1 MRRLRRAALW
11 WVVAVAALAGGC
23 ASAPRIVRE
32 RFTRSSLC
40 SYYDVEVAETRVVP
54 EEDAR
59 EYTAT
64 GCGEQQVYRCWQKT
78 LYEITCT
85 RVD

>member
-1 MRRLRRAALW
+1 MRSWTRLGLFAI
-11 WVVAVAALAGGC
+11 VATATLVGGC

-32 RFTRSSLC
+32 RFTQRSLC
-40 SYYDVEVAETRVVP
+40 SYYDIDVVETREIP

-64 GCGEQQVYRCWQKT
+64 GCGERQVYRCWQKS
-78 LYEITCT
+78 LYEISCS

>member
-1 MRRLRRAALW
+1 MRSLARTALCL
-11 WVVAVAALAGGC
+11 VVIGSALLAGC

-32 RFTRSSLC
+32 RFTQSSLC
-40 SYYDVEVAETRVVP
+40 SYYEIEVTETRAIP

-64 GCGEQQVYRCWQKT
+64 GCGERQVYRCWQRT
-78 LYEITCT
+78 LYDIRCA

>member
-1 MRRLRRAALW
+1 MWRPGRTALW
-11 WVVAVAALAGGC
+11 IIVGGAMLLGAC

-32 RFTRSSLC
+32 RFTQRSLC
-40 SYYDVEVAETRVVP
+40 SYYEVDVVETRVIP

>member
-1 MRRLRRAALW
+1 MRRLASLGLLAI
-11 WVVAVAALAGGC
+11 VAAATCLGGC

-32 RFTRSSLC
+32 RFTQRSLC
-40 SYYDVEVAETRVVP
+40 SYYEIDVVETREIP

-64 GCGEQQVYRCWQKT
+64 GCGERQVYRCWQHT
-78 LYEITCT
+78 LYEITCS
-85 RVD
+85 RVG